1 MFILMAIINEIKC
14 ARCDRKYS
22 GVRSRCP
29 YCGARRTGHGKNTED
44 SDRDNIKML
53 VSIMIIAVFAIGA
66 GYLFFTANAGPES
79 SNVPD
84 PSEIG
89 SPEEDVVSQPGH
101 NQQPVAPPVETE
113 TPEPPPTPPPVVT
126 SATIRYGTSPRDT
139 EFTVKVGETV
149 EINVIWRP
157 DGVSDPVIRWTSS
170 DEEKFQVVP
179 TQLDQVKV
187 NVTGI
192 GVGTGT
198 LTVYVDDVEK
208 SCTVHVMR

>member
-1 MFILMAIINEIKC
+1 MAIINEIKC

-29 YCGARRTGHGKNTED
+29 YCGARRTGHGKNTEG
-44 SDRDNIKML
+44 SDGDNIKML
-53 VSIMIIAVFAIGA
+53 VSILIIAIFTIGA
-66 GYLFFTANAGPES
+66 GYLFLTADTGPGNA
-79 SNVPD
+79 NVPD

-89 SPEEDVVSQPGH
+89 SPEEDVVTEPGYIQP
-101 NQQPVAPPVETE
+101 PPSEAPAPTE
-113 TPEPPPTPPPVVT
+113 EPTPTPPPVVT
-126 SATIRYGTSPRDT
+126 SATIRYGTSPRNE

-157 DGVSDPVIRWTSS
+157 ESVSDPVIQWTSS

-179 TQLDQVKV
+179 IQLDQMKV

-192 GVGTGT
+192 GVGSGT

-208 SCTVHVMR
+208 SITVHVTR

>member
-1 MFILMAIINEIKC
+1 MAIINEIKC

-29 YCGARRTGHGKNTED
+29 YCGGRRNEHGKYTEG
-44 SDRDNIKML
+44 SDRDKIKML
-53 VSIMIIAVFAIGA
+53 VSIMIIAVFTIGA
-66 GYLFFTANAGPES
+66 GFLFFTADASPGSPGPS
-79 SNVPD
+79 SP
-84 PSEIG
+84 PEIG

-101 NQQPVAPPVETE
+101 NQQPTETPDDTE

-126 SATIRYGTSPRDT
+126 SATIRYGTSPRNE

-157 DGVSDPVIRWTSS
+157 EGVTDPVIRWTSS

-179 TQLDQVKV
+179 TQLDQMKV

-198 LTVYVDDVEK
+198 LTVYVDDIEQ
-208 SCTVHVMR
+208 SCTVHVTR

>member
-1 MFILMAIINEIKC
+1 MAIINRIKC

-22 GVRSRCP
+22 GIRARCP
-29 YCGARRTGHGKNTED
+29 YCTARRTGHGKDTEG

-53 VSIMIIAVFAIGA
+53 VSIMIIAVFTIGA
-66 GYLFFTANAGPES
+66 GFLFFTADAGSES
-79 SNVPD
+79 PPLPD

-89 SPEEDVVSQPGH
+89 SPEEDVISQPGY
-101 NQQPVAPPVETE
+101 NQQPTESPVVTE
-113 TPEPPPTPPPVVT
+113 TPEPTPTPTPVVT

-157 DGVSDPVIRWTSS
+157 DGVTDPVIRWTSS

-208 SCTVHVMR
+208 SCTVHVTR